1 MKSVETEKIMDER
14 EIDHTVPMTRDHVS
28 KVLGVSLSS
37 IDRMKRR
44 GILELSGRIGNV
56 VIFEPG
62 SVSQA
67 KEFLKMREWFSRKGQ
82 EKALADGKPLND
94 DTITTRRSNE
104 K

>member
-1 MKSVETEKIMDER
+1 MDER
-14 EIDHTVPMTRDHVS
+14 EIDHAVPMTRDHVS

-56 VIFEPG
+56 VIFDRG

-67 KEFLKMREWFSRKGQ
+67 QEFLKMREWFSGERQ
-82 EKALADGKPLND
+82 ENPLSDGKSSND
-94 DTITTRRSNE
+94 NTTTTRRSNE

>member
-1 MKSVETEKIMDER
+1 MDER

-56 VIFEPG
+56 VIFDHD
-62 SVSQA
+62 SVTQA
-67 KEFLKMREWFSRKGQ
+67 QKFLQMREWFSGKGQ
-82 EKALADGKPLND
+82 EKALADGKPSND
-94 DTITTRRSNE
+94 DTIKKGSLE
-104 K
+104 

>member
-56 VIFEPG
+56 VVFDHD
-62 SVSQA
+62 SVTQA
-67 KEFLKMREWFSRKGQ
+67 KKFLQMREWFSGKGQ
-82 EKALADGKPLND
+82 DNALTD
-94 DTITTRRSNE
+94 SSV
-104 K
+104 

>member
-1 MKSVETEKIMDER
+1 MDER
-14 EIDHTVPMTRDHVS
+14 EIDHALPMTRDHVS

-56 VIFEPG
+56 VVFEPG

-67 KEFLKMREWFSRKGQ
+67 KEFLKMREWFSGKGQ

-94 DTITTRRSNE
+94 DTNRKGSLE
-104 K
+104 